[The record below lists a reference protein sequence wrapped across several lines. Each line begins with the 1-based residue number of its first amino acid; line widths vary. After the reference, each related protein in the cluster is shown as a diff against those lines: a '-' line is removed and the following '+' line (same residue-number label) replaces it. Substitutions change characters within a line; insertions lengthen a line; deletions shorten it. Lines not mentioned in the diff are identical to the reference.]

1 VAVRGEEGRG
11 EGDGVAGGVLG
22 DRVVFVRLVQLW
34 VLLQRSLDVVE
45 SQERVSENW
54 LSEAKFMT
62 VMLRPVSQSLT

>member
-1 VAVRGEEGRG
+1 MAVRGEEGRG

-54 LSEAKFMT
+54 LS
-62 VMLRPVSQSLT
+62 